1 MTALRRKTTIRG
13 FPMQNLE
20 LVSTC
25 DICGKGRGH
34 GNHSKCSAKRKA
46 HYDKIKGRNHE

>member
-13 FPMQNLE
+13 MPMQNLE
-20 LVSTC
+20 LNGVC

-34 GNHSKCSAKRKA
+34 GNHAKCSVQRKA
-46 HYDKIKGRNHE
+46 YYDRIKGRTV